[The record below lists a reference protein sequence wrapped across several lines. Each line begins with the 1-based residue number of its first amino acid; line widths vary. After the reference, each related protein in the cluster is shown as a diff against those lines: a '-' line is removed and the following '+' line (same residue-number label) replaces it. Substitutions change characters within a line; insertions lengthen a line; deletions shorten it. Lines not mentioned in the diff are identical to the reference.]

1 MAFGA
6 RIFCTT
12 SAEVMPSK
20 EKEAVHLVNIFVQDI
35 SNYGVN
41 IAKVNEVL
49 ASKVKLFLVVFFQ
62 SMLL

>member
-1 MAFGA
+1 
-6 RIFCTT
+6 
-12 SAEVMPSK
+12 MPSK